1 MKYKA
6 IIFDFNGTLLWDTH
20 LHNQAWDRFLAKYGF
35 NFSDQQKN
43 QIIHGKQNQD
53 IFKAL
58 FNQTLSDAE
67 IEQYVLEKEHLYQEL
82 CLEEKLPL
90 GPGVEAFLD
99 HLKQQN
105 IPFTI
110 ATSSGIENVSFY
122 FKHYDLKRWFS
133 LDSIVYN
140 NGKIKSKPSPDIFLV
155 AMEELGCTPEQAI
168 VFEDSPTG
176 ILSAQAANAGKVII
190 VDSIDGDY
198 SEYGLDVITHF
209 DQFDK
214 TLIG

>member
-58 FNQTLSDAE
+58 FNQTLSNAE

-82 CLEEKLPL
+82 CLEEKLPM

-122 FKHYDLKRWFS
+122 FEHYDLKRWFS

-155 AMEELGCTPEQAI
+155 AMEKLGCTPEQAI

-214 TLIG
+214 MLIG

>member
-58 FNQTLSDAE
+58 FNQTLSNAE

-90 GPGVEAFLD
+90 GPGVEEFLD

-122 FKHYDLKRWFS
+122 FERYDLKRWFS

-140 NGKIKSKPSPDIFLV
+140 NGKIKSTHGQNTLDL
-155 AMEELGCTPEQAI
+155 
-168 VFEDSPTG
+168 
-176 ILSAQAANAGKVII
+176 ILT
-190 VDSIDGDY
+190 DLTDWY
-198 SEYGLDVITHF
+198 LPPRP
-209 DQFDK
+209 
-214 TLIG
+214 LPP

>member
-6 IIFDFNGTLLWDTH
+6 IIFDFNGTLFWDTH

-58 FNQTLSDAE
+58 FNQTLSNAE

-122 FKHYDLKRWFS
+122 FEHYDLKRWFS

-155 AMEELGCTPEQAI
+155 AMEKLGCTPEQAI

-190 VDSIDGDY
+190 VDSIDGNY

-214 TLIG
+214 ALIG

>member
-58 FNQTLSDAE
+58 FKQTLSDAE

-82 CLEEKLPL
+82 CLDEKLPL

-122 FKHYDLKRWFS
+122 FEHYDLKRWFS

-155 AMEELGCTPEQAI
+155 AMEKLGCTPEQAI